1 MHYHK
6 VMKYLLTSAL
16 CLFLFVSQLLAW
28 CSEPSVSYLYT
39 PTKPS
44 IPWCVN
50 EFTNT
55 HTCSEWEIDGYY
67 DDIETYNND
76 VEEFIRQ
83 LNNYVDE
90 ATEYACCRVREL
102 E

>member
-1 MHYHK
+1 MR
-6 VMKYLLTSAL
+6 YLLTSAL
-16 CLFLFVSQLLAW
+16 CLFLFAGQLLAW

-44 IPWCVN
+44 VPWCVN

-55 HTCSEWEIDGYY
+55 HTCSDWEIDSYY
-67 DDIETYNND
+67 DDIETYNNN
-76 VEEFIRQ
+76 VEDFIRQ
-83 LNNYVDE
+83 LNNYVEE
-90 ATEYACCRVREL
+90 ATEYARCRVREL